1 MVHDSPTWPDDV
13 TTLAVDVGGSG
24 IKGSV
29 LDAAGAL
36 LVDRVRMD
44 TPYPCPPELLVASI
58 VELAA
63 DLPRA
68 HRASIGFPGLVRDG
82 RVIEVPSLSRLTY
95 DGEPDPA
102 MAGRWHGFDLGH
114 ELADVLGIPTLVVND
129 ADMQACAV
137 VEGSGM
143 EFVLTLGT
151 GVGTAL
157 FYDGHLVPHLELSH
171 GPFRD
176 GLSFDIALGNVERK
190 RIGKKRWL
198 ARVREA
204 IADFDEMIV
213 FDRIYVGGGNAKHLE
228 AGDAGPK
235 GRLVSNSA
243 GVIGGVRLW
252 DVMSASGYHRA

>member
-102 MAGRWHGFDLGH
+102 MARRWHGFDLGH
-114 ELADVLGIPTLVVND
+114 ELAHVLGIPTLVVND